1 MAGCV
6 VADLLSVT
14 VPHGDPPPSA
24 LASAVVAALA
34 GEIDPA
40 LKAAAA
46 KLARQS
52 HKKALADL
60 AATISARRRR
70 VNVLKCRKKDY
81 AAAAAAHLVRG
92 FQEHLDPGRWRMLT
106 TWLERSPTLA
116 AALQAA
122 TGDLVDGEDGSEAEA
137 AEAVAGLARAPAQA
151 LGRAPL
157 VEGGGKGNGVVVS
170 VAATVVDDDASDAG
184 SSGSAAWVDAEAIE
198 VDADEAIGAAGG
210 ASELFIA
217 ASATPPPPAGWEWP
231 RKGDEIEVDE
241 DGLST
246 VCRRATVTAVMADG
260 WFQAVARSPSDEAV
274 CHWFT
279 WREEGTDWRRAAP
292 SPLATSAPLSAP
304 RGRLC
309 GNTHERVGGAFGCI
323 LPAGHAGP
331 HDYAPRRER
340 RSAKRPLDASAT
352 AGPACRRALHLA
364 VVSETALV
372 SMHRRVLIV
381 RRVGQSTGCQINFPQ
396 SHAELLSKASD
407 KLQLTTPATLCFTET
422 GDLVLADD
430 FETIES
436 GDTTYVSC
444 GEPWVPPEQATQGF
458 AKRKHGLL
466 SELAQDGKVSLH
478 DADAAIQD
486 RIKNEASPI
495 LNKACDATKH
505 TVLLRLGDQG
515 CKWGYEAMESA
526 VSPAFDSLLETEPLF
541 KDVLA
546 EAVPWGGV
554 VE

>member
-1 MAGCV
+1 
-6 VADLLSVT
+6 
-14 VPHGDPPPSA
+14 
-24 LASAVVAALA
+24 
-34 GEIDPA
+34 
-40 LKAAAA
+40 
-46 KLARQS
+46 
-52 HKKALADL
+52 
-60 AATISARRRR
+60 
-70 VNVLKCRKKDY
+70 
-81 AAAAAAHLVRG
+81 
-92 FQEHLDPGRWRMLT
+92 MLT

-122 TGDLVDGEDGSEAEA
+122 TGDSVDGEDGSEAEA
-137 AEAVAGLARAPAQA
+137 AEAAAGLA

-372 SMHRRVLIV
+372 SMHRRVV
-381 RRVGQSTGCQINFPQ
+381 PQWEPRAVATEAEAAVGAAVEGAEALRGDDEVEVEVEQESESGVGAEAPSDDDEGCAATSGGSSATHPAPTVATE
-396 SHAELLSKASD
+396 AEG
-407 KLQLTTPATLCFTET
+407 LQLKF
-422 GDLVLADD
+422 
-430 FETIES
+430 S
-436 GDTTYVSC
+436 
-444 GEPWVPPEQATQGF
+444 
-458 AKRKHGLL
+458 H
-466 SELAQDGKVSLH
+466 
-478 DADAAIQD
+478 
-486 RIKNEASPI
+486 
-495 LNKACDATKH
+495 
-505 TVLLRLGDQG
+505 
-515 CKWGYEAMESA
+515 
-526 VSPAFDSLLETEPLF
+526 
-541 KDVLA
+541 
-546 EAVPWGGV
+546 
-554 VE
+554 